1 MSAHGISVTSTGSPS
16 SAATT
21 MAKGHSKLYL
31 RYSHTN
37 QALQWAEETRPGRQ
51 EDMPNPIIVIPCT
64 LGQPPFANPSRD
76 HVNVV
81 VSSVAAVRHRSS
93 SSCRRRRR
101 TTTATATSTPEV
113 VFHLGVKL
121 LLCLFGTRVSFG
133 PTPSFLTLLRSP
145 SALTSG
151 AGAPAALSAGRGV
164 RAARARAAGNVSVNS
179 PPSCICLE
187 LLAGRQRSSPARGG
201 RNALREG
208 SPGLDRRVE
217 RIPAARRTGWEYGE
231 TNGLAFWHI
240 SITPAKG
247 LSPLVGKV
255 TWKPSTSPTCGIGPI
270 KVLDGKSRILIAF
283 VHNVGRALRSTGA
296 VVEKVEF
303 EDGAD
308 AAKESLPDRLGQY
321 FVERGEKRTS
331 SVLSA
336 HGSQRTWRSSSVTS

>member
-231 TNGLAFWHI
+231 TNGLA
-240 SITPAKG
+240 
-247 LSPLVGKV
+247 
-255 TWKPSTSPTCGIGPI
+255 CGIGPI

-308 AAKESLPDRLGQY
+308 AAKESLEVLLSHIIVDVIDSNLGAPGAAGLLL
-321 FVERGEKRTS
+321 RA
-331 SVLSA
+331 L
-336 HGSQRTWRSSSVTS
+336 RSSTR